1 MATEEKIGTVIDY
14 YAKISVAAI
23 HLTGG
28 DLRVGD
34 RIRIRGHTTD
44 LTQITE
50 SIQIEHQSVQR
61 AERGREIAVKVPER
75 VRRHDEVLR
84 VGEG

>member
-1 MATEEKIGTVIDY
+1 MTTEEKIGTVIDY
-14 YAKISVAAI
+14 YAKIGVAAI
-23 HLTGG
+23 RLTGG

-44 LTQITE
+44 LTQTTE
-50 SIQIEHQSVQR
+50 SMQIEHRSVEQ
-61 AERGREIAVKVPER
+61 AERGDEIAVKVPGR

-84 VGEG
+84 LREG